1 MSIIAKTRRM
11 LRIGRLERN
20 QLDRSISKEVLLS
33 LSWLRGYVISRML
46 RPQMKLPRL
55 SFFSAAVVCFNFV
68 ASAHAQQSRAERVAE
83 IQAALRDGKLEGWL
97 FYDFRHSDPLAYRI
111 LKLDEK
117 MFVSRRWFYYVP
129 ALGEP
134 VKIVQSIEQFKLD
147 SLPGR
152 KLVFRG
158 WQELHARL
166 KEVLGP
172 AENESKRR
180 IAMQYSPMNDIP
192 YISRVDAGT
201 IELVRSLEVEPVTSA
216 ELVQRFEAVFSPAQ
230 HQMHVEASD
239 KMHRIIQEAFAEI
252 ARRIRASE
260 PTTEWDIAQFMLR
273 RYAEEGMEQEPMIIA
288 VNANAANPHYM
299 PTKDKNSPIK
309 RGDFVLIDAAT
320 NLDKPDAVATDQT
333 WTGYVGETVPDEYTR
348 IFNIV
353 REARDSA
360 VDFVRKNI
368 RAGKSI
374 RGAEVDDVSRG
385 VITRAGFGEQFT
397 HRTGHSIGEET
408 HGNGVNIDDFETR
421 DSRRII
427 PGICFSIEPG
437 IYLEG
442 KFGVR
447 SEINVY
453 VSDKDIEITGRP
465 IQTEIIA
472 ILKTPSGPSR
482 ERH

>member
-1 MSIIAKTRRM
+1 
-11 LRIGRLERN
+11 
-20 QLDRSISKEVLLS
+20 
-33 LSWLRGYVISRML
+33 
-46 RPQMKLPRL
+46 MKLRFASVL
-55 SFFSAAVVCFNFV
+55 AVFV
-68 ASAHAQQSRAERVAE
+68 ICVIFAEPTRAQQQSPAERVAE
-83 IQAALRDGKLEGWL
+83 IQAALREAKLDGWL

-129 ALGEP
+129 ASGEP

-158 WQELHARL
+158 WQELHAQLR
-166 KEVLGP
+166 EVLGHG
-172 AENESKRR
+172 AKKKNH

-192 YISRVDAGT
+192 YLSRVDAGT
-201 IELVRSLEVEPVTSA
+201 IELIRSFGVEPVTSG
-216 ELVQRFEAVFSPAQ
+216 ELVQRFEAAFSPAQ

-252 ARRIRASE
+252 ARRIRVDE
-260 PTTEWDIAQFMLR
+260 PITEWDIAQFMLR
-273 RYAEEGMEQEPMIIA
+273 RYSEEGMEQEPMIVA
-288 VNANAANPHYM
+288 VNANSADPHYM
-299 PTKDKNSPIK
+299 PTKEKNSPIK
-309 RGDFVLIDAAT
+309 RGDFVLIDTAT
-320 NLDKPDAVATDQT
+320 KLNKPDAVVTDQT
-333 WTGYVGETVPDEYTR
+333 WTGYVGETVPEEYTR

-360 VDFVRKNI
+360 VDFVRKNV
-368 RAGKSI
+368 RAGKPI

-385 VITRAGFGEQFT
+385 VITRAGFGEYFT
-397 HRTGHSIGEET
+397 HRTGHSIGEEG
-408 HGNGVNIDDFETR
+408 HGNGVNIDNFETR
-421 DSRRII
+421 DSRRIT
-427 PGICFSIEPG
+427 PGVCFSIEPG

-453 VSDKDIEITGRP
+453 VSDKDIEVTGQP

-472 ILKTPSGPSR
+472 ILKSEPDG
-482 ERH
+482 H

>member
-1 MSIIAKTRRM
+1 
-11 LRIGRLERN
+11 
-20 QLDRSISKEVLLS
+20 
-33 LSWLRGYVISRML
+33 
-46 RPQMKLPRL
+46 MKLQHSSFFAALILGL
-55 SFFSAAVVCFNFV
+55 SFAGSMR
-68 ASAHAQQSRAERVAE
+68 AQQSPAERVAE
-83 IQAALRDGKLEGWL
+83 MQAALRDAKLDGWL

-117 MFVSRRWFYYVP
+117 MAASRRWFYYVP
-129 ALGEP
+129 ASGEP

-147 SLPGR
+147 SLTGK

-166 KEVLGP
+166 REVLGG
-172 AENESKRR
+172 AKESKRR

-201 IELVRSLEVEPVTSA
+201 IELVRSFDVEPVTSA

-239 KMHRIIQEAFAEI
+239 KMHRIIQDAFAEI
-252 ARRIRASE
+252 ARRIRDNQ

-273 RYAEEGMEQEPMIIA
+273 RYGEEGMQQEPMIVA

-299 PTKDKNSPIK
+299 PTKENSSPIR

-320 NLDKPDAVATDQT
+320 KLNKPDAVATDQT
-333 WTGYVGETVPDEYTR
+333 WTGYVGEAVPDEYVR
-348 IFNIV
+348 VFNIV
-353 REARDSA
+353 REARDAA

-368 RAGKSI
+368 RAGKPI

-427 PGICFSIEPG
+427 PGVCFSIEPG

-453 VSDKDIEITGRP
+453 VSDKDIEVTGQP
-465 IQTEIIA
+465 IQIEIIP
-472 ILKTPSGPSR
+472 ILKSL
-482 ERH
+482 

>member
-1 MSIIAKTRRM
+1 MLDEAAQILSTARR
-11 LRIGRLERN
+11 
-20 QLDRSISKEVLLS
+20 
-33 LSWLRGYVISRML
+33 
-46 RPQMKLPRL
+46 
-55 SFFSAAVVCFNFV
+55 AFNRTAINLFATFILCSMFV
-68 ASAHAQQSRAERVAE
+68 APMNAEQSPAERVAE
-83 IQAALRDGKLEGWL
+83 IQAALRDAKLDGWL
-97 FYDFRHSDPLAYRI
+97 FYDFRHSDTLAYRI
-111 LKLDEK
+111 LRLDEK
-117 MFVSRRWFYYVP
+117 MHASRRWFYYIP
-129 ALGEP
+129 ASGEP

-152 KLVFRG
+152 KLIFRG
-158 WQELHARL
+158 WEELQSRL
-166 KEVLGP
+166 REVLTP
-172 AENESKRR
+172 AKESKHRV
-180 IAMQYSPMNDIP
+180 AMQYSPMNDIP

-201 IELVRSLEVEPVTSA
+201 IELVRSFGVEPVTSA
-216 ELVQRFEAVFSPAQ
+216 ELVQKFEAVFSPEQ

-239 KMHRIIQEAFAEI
+239 KMHRIIQEAFAELG
-252 ARRIRASE
+252 RRIRANE
-260 PTTEWDIAQFMLR
+260 PTTEWDIAAFMLR
-273 RYAEEGMEQEPMIIA
+273 RYKEEGMEPEPMIVA
-288 VNANAANPHYM
+288 VNANTANPHYM
-299 PTKDKNSPIK
+299 PTREKNSPIK

-320 NLDKPDAVATDQT
+320 KLTRPEAVASDQT
-333 WTGYVGETVPDEYTR
+333 WTGYVGEAVPEEYSR

-368 RAGKSI
+368 RAGKAI

-385 VITRAGFGEQFT
+385 VITRAGFGQQFT

-427 PGICFSIEPG
+427 PGVCFSIEPG

-453 VSDKDIEITGRP
+453 VSDEDIEVTGQP
-465 IQTEIIA
+465 IQMEIIPV
-472 ILKTPSGPSR
+472 LKNQ
-482 ERH
+482 

>member
-1 MSIIAKTRRM
+1 MTRINTFAVAV
-11 LRIGRLERN
+11 LCVTFIGPMR
-20 QLDRSISKEVLLS
+20 
-33 LSWLRGYVISRML
+33 
-46 RPQMKLPRL
+46 
-55 SFFSAAVVCFNFV
+55 
-68 ASAHAQQSRAERVAE
+68 AQQSPTERVAE
-83 IQAALRDGKLEGWL
+83 IQNGLRDAKLDGWL

-117 MFVSRRWFYYVP
+117 MFASRRWFYYIP
-129 ALGEP
+129 ASGEP

-147 SLPGR
+147 SLPGK
-152 KLVFRG
+152 KLIFRG
-158 WQELHARL
+158 WKELQERL
-166 KEVLGP
+166 KEALGP
-172 AENESKRR
+172 EPKGLKRR

-201 IELVRSLEVEPVTSA
+201 IELVRSFGIEPVTSA
-216 ELVQRFEAVFSPAQ
+216 ELVQKFEAVFSPAQ
-230 HQMHVEASD
+230 YQMHVEASD

-252 ARRIRASE
+252 ARRIRANE

-273 RYAEEGMEQEPMIIA
+273 RYSDEGMQQEPMIVA
-288 VNANAANPHYM
+288 VNANTANPHYM
-299 PTKDKNSPIK
+299 PTKEKNSPIK

-320 NLDKPDAVATDQT
+320 KLNKPDAVATDQT
-333 WTGYVGETVPDEYTR
+333 WTGYVGETVPEEYVR

-360 VDFVRKNI
+360 VDFIRKNV

-427 PGICFSIEPG
+427 PGVCFSIEPG
-437 IYLEG
+437 IYMEG

-453 VSDKDIEITGRP
+453 VSDKDIDVTGQP

-472 ILKTPSGPSR
+472 ILKK
-482 ERH
+482 

>member
-1 MSIIAKTRRM
+1 MKPHKRRTRT
-11 LRIGRLERN
+11 G
-20 QLDRSISKEVLLS
+20 S
-33 LSWLRGYVISRML
+33 LSQTGINLFV
-46 RPQMKLPRL
+46 
-55 SFFSAAVVCFNFV
+55 AAVVCFIFI
-68 ASAHAQQSRAERVAE
+68 SSMHAQQQSPAERVAE
-83 IQAALRDGKLEGWL
+83 IQAALREAKLDGWL

-111 LKLDEK
+111 LKLDEN
-117 MFVSRRWFYYVP
+117 MLASRRWFYYVS
-129 ALGEP
+129 ASGEP

-147 SLPGR
+147 SLPGK

-158 WQELHARL
+158 WKELQAGLRDVL
-166 KEVLGP
+166 K
-172 AENESKRR
+172 SKSR

-201 IELVRSLEVEPVTSA
+201 IELVRSFGVEPVTSA
-216 ELVQRFEAVFSPAQ
+216 ELVQKFEAVFSPVQ
-230 HQMHVEASD
+230 YQMHVEASD

-252 ARRIRASE
+252 ARRIRANE
-260 PTTEWDIAQFMLR
+260 PTTEWDIAQFMQR
-273 RYAEEGMEQEPMIIA
+273 RYAEEGMEHEPMIVA
-288 VNANAANPHYM
+288 VNANTANPHYM
-299 PTKDKNSPIK
+299 PTKDKSLPIK

-320 NLDKPDAVATDQT
+320 KLNKPDAVATDQT
-333 WTGYVGETVPDEYTR
+333 WTGYVAETVPEEYTK

-360 VDFVRKNI
+360 VDFVRKNV
-368 RAGKSI
+368 RAGKPI

-427 PGICFSIEPG
+427 PGVCFSIEPG

-453 VSDKDIEITGRP
+453 VSDKDIEVTGQP
-465 IQTEIIA
+465 IQTEIIP
-472 ILKTPSGPSR
+472 ILENP
-482 ERH
+482 

>member
-1 MSIIAKTRRM
+1 
-11 LRIGRLERN
+11 
-20 QLDRSISKEVLLS
+20 
-33 LSWLRGYVISRML
+33 
-46 RPQMKLPRL
+46 
-55 SFFSAAVVCFNFV
+55 
-68 ASAHAQQSRAERVAE
+68 
-83 IQAALRDGKLEGWL
+83 
-97 FYDFRHSDPLAYRI
+97 
-111 LKLDEK
+111 
-117 MFVSRRWFYYVP
+117 
-129 ALGEP
+129 
-134 VKIVQSIEQFKLD
+134 
-147 SLPGR
+147 
-152 KLVFRG
+152 VFRG

-166 KEVLGP
+166 REVLG
-172 AENESKRR
+172 AAAKKSKSR

-201 IELVRSLEVEPVTSA
+201 IELVRSFGVEPVTSA

-230 HQMHVEASD
+230 HEMHVDASD

-252 ARRIRASE
+252 ARRMRANE

-273 RYAEEGMEQEPMIIA
+273 RYRDEGMQQEPMIVA
-288 VNANAANPHYM
+288 VNANAANPHYT
-299 PTKDKNSPIK
+299 PTKEKNSPIK
-309 RGDFVLIDAAT
+309 RADFVLIDAAT
-320 NLDKPDAVATDQT
+320 KLNKPDAVATDQT
-333 WTGYVGETVPDEYTR
+333 WTGYVGETVPEEYSR

-360 VDFVRKNI
+360 VDFVRKNV
-368 RAGKSI
+368 RAGKPI

-427 PGICFSIEPG
+427 PGVCFSIEPG

-447 SEINVY
+447 SEIDVY
-453 VSDKDIEITGRP
+453 VSDKDIEVTGQP

-472 ILKTPSGPSR
+472 ILKSP
-482 ERH
+482 

>member
-1 MSIIAKTRRM
+1 MNRINLLALAVLCSVIIGPMS
-11 LRIGRLERN
+11 
-20 QLDRSISKEVLLS
+20 
-33 LSWLRGYVISRML
+33 
-46 RPQMKLPRL
+46 
-55 SFFSAAVVCFNFV
+55 
-68 ASAHAQQSRAERVAE
+68 AQQSPTERVTE
-83 IQAALRDGKLEGWL
+83 IQAALREAKVDGWL

-111 LKLDEK
+111 LKLDDK
-117 MFVSRRWFYYVP
+117 MFASRRWFYYIP
-129 ALGEP
+129 ASGEP

-152 KLVFRG
+152 KIIFHG

-166 KEVLGP
+166 REVLNNAGP
-172 AENESKRR
+172 KRR

-201 IELVRSLEVEPVTSA
+201 IELVRSFGVEPVSSA

-230 HQMHVEASD
+230 HRMQVEASD

-252 ARRIRASE
+252 GRRIRADES
-260 PTTEWDIAQFMLR
+260 TTEWDIAQFMLD
-273 RYAEEGMEQEPMIIA
+273 RYKDEGMLQEPMIVA
-288 VNANAANPHYM
+288 VNANTADPHYM
-299 PTKDKNSPIK
+299 PTKEKNSPIK

-320 NLDKPDAVATDQT
+320 KLNKPDAVATDQT
-333 WTGYVGETVPDEYTR
+333 WTGYVGETVPEEYTR

-360 VDFVRKNI
+360 VDVVRKNI
-368 RAGKSI
+368 RAGKPI

-385 VITRAGFGEQFT
+385 VITRAGFGDQFT

-421 DSRRII
+421 DSRRIT
-427 PGICFSIEPG
+427 PGVCFSIEPG
-437 IYLEG
+437 IYQQG

-453 VSDKDIEITGRP
+453 VSDKDIEVTGQP
-465 IQTEIIA
+465 IQTKIIA
-472 ILKTPSGPSR
+472 ILSDRKPLL
-482 ERH
+482 

>member
-1 MSIIAKTRRM
+1 MFICR
-11 LRIGRLERN
+11 
-20 QLDRSISKEVLLS
+20 EVLLS
-33 LSWLRGYVISRML
+33 LNMFAAMDLTRNT
-46 RPQMKLPRL
+46 MKQSPL
-55 SFFSAAVVCFNFV
+55 SFFAAAIVCSTFV
-68 ASAHAQQSRAERVAE
+68 ASMHAQQSPAERVAE
-83 IQAALRDGKLEGWL
+83 IQSALREAKLDGWL

-117 MFVSRRWFYYVP
+117 MFASRRWFYYVP
-129 ALGEP
+129 ASGEP

-147 SLPGR
+147 TLPGR
-152 KLVFRG
+152 KLVYRG

-166 KEVLGP
+166 KEVLGHP
-172 AENESKRR
+172 GKEPKRR

-201 IELVRSLEVEPVTSA
+201 IELVRSFGIEPVTSA
-216 ELVQRFEAVFSPAQ
+216 ELVQQFEAVFSPAQ
-230 HQMHVEASD
+230 HEMQVEASD
-239 KMHRIIQEAFAEI
+239 KMHRIIQAAFAEI
-252 ARRIRASE
+252 ARRISADE

-273 RYAEEGMEQEPMIIA
+273 RYKEEGMEQEPMIVA
-288 VNANAANPHYM
+288 VNANTANPHYM
-299 PTKDKNSPIK
+299 PTKEKNSPIK

-320 NLDKPDAVATDQT
+320 KLEKSDAVATDQT
-333 WTGYVGETVPDEYTR
+333 WTGYVGETVPEEFSR

-353 REARDSA
+353 REARDAA
-360 VDFVRKNI
+360 VDFVRKNV
-368 RAGKSI
+368 RAGKAI
-374 RGAEVDDVSRG
+374 RGAEVDDVSRS
-385 VITRAGFGEQFT
+385 VITRAGFGEHFT

-427 PGICFSIEPG
+427 PGVCFSIEPG

-453 VSDKDIEITGRP
+453 VSNKDIEVTGQP
-465 IQTEIIA
+465 IQTEIIP
-472 ILKTPSGPSR
+472 ILETR
-482 ERH
+482 

>member
-1 MSIIAKTRRM
+1 
-11 LRIGRLERN
+11 
-20 QLDRSISKEVLLS
+20 
-33 LSWLRGYVISRML
+33 
-46 RPQMKLPRL
+46 MKASDFFFLAAGIL
-55 SFFSAAVVCFNFV
+55 SFGLIS
-68 ASAHAQQSRAERVAE
+68 SMHAQQSPEERVTE
-83 IQAALRDGKLEGWL
+83 IQAGLREAKLDGWL

-117 MFVSRRWFYYVP
+117 MFASRRWFYYVP
-129 ALGEP
+129 ASGEP

-147 SLPGR
+147 SLPGK

-166 KEVLGP
+166 REVLSP
-172 AENESKRR
+172 ATKESTRR

-201 IELVRSLEVEPVTSA
+201 IELVRSFGVEPVTSA
-216 ELVQRFEAVFSPAQ
+216 ELVQKFEAVFSPAQ
-230 HQMHVEASD
+230 YQMHVEASN
-239 KMHRIIQEAFAEI
+239 KMHHIIQEAFAEI
-252 ARRIRASE
+252 ARRIRAKE
-260 PTTEWDIAQFMLR
+260 ATTEWDIAQFMLR
-273 RYAEEGMEQEPMIIA
+273 RYKEEGMEQEPMIVA
-288 VNANAANPHYM
+288 VNANTASPHYM
-299 PTKDKNSPIK
+299 PTKEKNSPI
-309 RGDFVLIDAAT
+309 RNGDFVLIDAAT
-320 NLDKPDAVATDQT
+320 KLDKPDAVATDQT
-333 WTGYVGETVPDEYTR
+333 WTGYVGESVPEEYSR

-360 VDFVRKNI
+360 VDFVRKNV
-368 RAGKSI
+368 RAGKPI

-427 PGICFSIEPG
+427 PGVCFSIEPG
-437 IYLEG
+437 IYFEG

-453 VSDKDIEITGRP
+453 VST
-465 IQTEIIA
+465 
-472 ILKTPSGPSR
+472 KTSKSLGNRSKRRSSR
-482 ERH
+482 S